1 MTKTNVD
8 ITIIGAGLT
17 GLTLAWYLKRA
28 GKKVLLLDRN
38 NRAGGVIETVHDQG
52 FIFEKGPNTGVIGT
66 TEIVELF
73 NDFKDKIEV
82 EVPDAASKNR
92 WIWKKGKWHTLP
104 SGHKGITTPLFSLKD
119 KLRLL
124 GEPFRK
130 PGTNP
135 DETLADM
142 VERRL
147 GHTFLDYA
155 VDPFV
160 SGIYAGDPRKLV
172 TRYALPKLYNL
183 EQKYGSFLI
192 GAHKKYKEPKT
203 ELEKK
208 VSREVFSVKGGLS
221 NLVEALSQKIGDEN
235 ILMNI
240 RELLIN
246 PAENGFSCV
255 FQQQEQEIT
264 VESEKVITTCD
275 GISLPAILGFI
286 PSELLNAASNAEY
299 AKVIQVVAGFNQWEG
314 IKLKAFGGLV
324 PSVEKRDILGVLF
337 PSALFESRAPKN
349 GALLSIFLGGINKPE
364 FFYKDDQEIESLVL
378 SEIKKMLKCNTK
390 PDLLKIFRYEKAI
403 PQYEQSTTARLQAV
417 EHIQANYPGL
427 IIAGNLRDGI
437 GMADRV
443 KQARQIANQI
453 IQPS

>member
-1 MTKTNVD
+1 MTKPNVD

-73 NDFKDKIEV
+73 NDLKVSIQV

-92 WIWKKGKWHTLP
+92 WVWKQGKWHALP

-119 KLRLL
+119 KLRML

-130 PGTNP
+130 PGNNA

-183 EQKYGSFLI
+183 EQKYGSFI
-192 GAHKKYKEPKT
+192 KGAYKKHKEPKT

-221 NLVEALSQKIGDEN
+221 NLVEALSQGIGDEN
-235 ILMNI
+235 LLLNI
-240 RELLIN
+240 RGLKIN
-246 PAENGFSCV
+246 PTENGFSCV
-255 FQQQEQEIT
+255 FQKLDQEIT

-275 GISLPAILGFI
+275 GKSLPAILGFI
-286 PSELLNAASNAEY
+286 PSELLNAVSNAEY
-299 AKVIQVVAGFNQWEG
+299 AKVIQVVAGYNQWEG
-314 IKLKAFGGLV
+314 IKLNAFGGLV

-337 PSALFESRAPKN
+337 PSALFENRAPKN

-378 SEIKKMLKCNTK
+378 ANISEMLKCEAK

-403 PQYEQSTTARLQAV
+403 PQYEQSTGVRLQAV
-417 EHIQANYPGL
+417 EYIQTGYPGL
-427 IIAGNLRDGI
+427 ILAGNLRDGI

-443 KQARQIANQI
+443 KQARQVANQI
-453 IQPS
+453 IQQS